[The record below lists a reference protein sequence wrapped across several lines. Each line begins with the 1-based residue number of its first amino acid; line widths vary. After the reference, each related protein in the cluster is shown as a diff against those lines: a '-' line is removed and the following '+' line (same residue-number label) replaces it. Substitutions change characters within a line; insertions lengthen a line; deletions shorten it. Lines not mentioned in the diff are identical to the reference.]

1 MYCVCLCFFFSSR
14 RRHTRWPRDWSS
26 DVCSSDLRNNIHIA
40 VAEAGKT
47 TEKLQEL
54 RDSPATSRAK
64 AKFILAT
71 DGEILEAENLD
82 NEETIACEYQNFP
95 DYFGFFLSL
104 AGISTVKQI
113 RDSAFDIRA
122 TSRLNRLYVELV
134 KNNPE
139 WGMTAKSHEMN
150 HFMARLIFCFFAEDT
165 GIFNGDNAFTS
176 TLQTM
181 TENDG

>member
-150 HFMARLIFCFFAEDT
+150 HFMARLIFCFFVEDT
-165 GIFNGDNAFTS
+165 
-176 TLQTM
+176 
-181 TENDG
+181 